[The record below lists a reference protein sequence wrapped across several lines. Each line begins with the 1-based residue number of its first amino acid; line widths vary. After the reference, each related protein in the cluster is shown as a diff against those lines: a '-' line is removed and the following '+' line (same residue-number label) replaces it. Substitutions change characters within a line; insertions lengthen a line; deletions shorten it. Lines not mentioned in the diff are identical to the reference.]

1 MALPQTPREMTNRL
15 HGMFLPAYLT
25 LMSVIGGVALAALT
39 SEVQAH
45 RLQNAITPT
54 QWILV
59 LATFLLYLAIWN
71 EYVMGVV
78 IYVWFPS
85 LLDAAFPF
93 AWLIVELILCYSTF
107 GGIRGY
113 LLAFAIAV
121 AMGPLNYLH
130 LTMRVRRLHEDQLVI
145 HRLLRGYRQFRF
157 FVGPFIF
164 LATLLLAWYFYDAI
178 GLGKY
183 EMVVALVILAMVVVV
198 LASSIPYWN
207 IVLNYARSST
217 SHQQN

>member
-45 RLQNAITPT
+45 RQQNAITPT

-59 LATFLLYLAIWN
+59 VATYLLYLAIWN

-93 AWLIVELILCYSTF
+93 AWLIVELILCYAAF
-107 GGIRGY
+107 GGVRVY

-130 LTMRVRRLHEDQLVI
+130 LTLRVRRLHEEQLVI
-145 HRLLRGYRQFRF
+145 HRLLGGYRQFRF
-157 FVGPFIF
+157 FMGPVIF
-164 LATLLLAWYFYDAI
+164 LAILLLAWGFYDVV

-183 EMVVALVILAMVVVV
+183 ETAVAVVILVMVVVV
-198 LASSIPYWN
+198 LASSVPYWN
-207 IVLNYARSST
+207 IVLNYARSDA
-217 SHQQN
+217 SHQRG

>member
-1 MALPQTPREMTNRL
+1 MTLPQTPREMTNRL

-25 LMSVIGGVALAALT
+25 LMSVIGGVALAALNG
-39 SEVQAH
+39 EAQAH
-45 RLQNAITPT
+45 RQQNAITPT
-54 QWILV
+54 QWVLV

-93 AWLIVELILCYSTF
+93 AWLIVELVLCYAIF
-107 GGIRGY
+107 GGVRGY

-130 LTMRVRRLHEDQLVI
+130 ISLRVRRSHEDQLVI
-145 HRLLRGYRQFRF
+145 HRLLHKYRQFRF
-157 FVGPFIF
+157 FVGPIIF
-164 LATLLLAWYFYDAI
+164 LTILLLAWGFYDAL

-183 EMVVALVILAMVVVV
+183 EMVVAVVILVMVVVV
-198 LASSIPYWN
+198 LASSVPYWN

>member
-39 SEVQAH
+39 GEVQAH
-45 RLQNAITPT
+45 RQRNSITPT

-59 LATFLLYLAIWN
+59 LATYLLYLAIWN

-93 AWLIVELILCYSTF
+93 AWLIVEMVLCYSTF
-107 GGIRGY
+107 GGVRGY
-113 LLAFAIAV
+113 LLAFAFAV
-121 AMGPLNYLH
+121 AMGPINYLH
-130 LTMRVRRLHEDQLVI
+130 LTLRVRRLHEDQLVI

-157 FVGPFIF
+157 FVGPIIF
-164 LATLLLAWYFYDAI
+164 LAILLLAWGVYDVAR
-178 GLGKY
+178 LGGY
-183 EMVVALVILAMVVVV
+183 EIAVALIILVMVVVV

-207 IVLNYARSST
+207 IVLRYARSDT
-217 SHQQN
+217 SHQQD